1 MLDQMYK
8 KYKPA
13 GFTLIGVNVDKE
25 EPAVKEL
32 VDLTKGDNFGEL
44 ENMFVR
50 AEDNSLVMVLK
61 DGKKFTPDVITLL
74 ARIACGLLSK
84 EQMKAVDVVTGGNAF
99 VNIGIKPTATGAD
112 TYSAMDGSPA
122 DLNNIRGRLVEVLER
137 AYSRR
142 GL

>member
-1 MLDQMYK
+1 MNDKILQFPGFGAAP
-8 KYKPA
+8 KP
-13 GFTLIGVNVDKE
+13 KE

-32 VDLTKGDNFGEL
+32 VDLTKGDNFGDI

-84 EQMKAVDVVTGGNAF
+84 EQMKAVDVVTGGHAF
-99 VNIGIKPTATGAD
+99 VNIGIKPVGSGAD
-112 TYSAMDGSPA
+112 TYSAMDGAPEA
-122 DLNNIRGRLVEVLER
+122 LNNIRGKLAEVIER